1 MSFVFHVS
9 CFMLV
14 FKYSITFF
22 EMPKTQSINPSKKQL
37 SNEPSTPKK
46 RKSLTAAQKQEVF
59 LKKNL
64 HLS

>member
-1 MSFVFHVS
+1 
-9 CFMLV
+9 MLV

-22 EMPKTQSINPSKKQL
+22 EMPKTQSINPSKKQFF
-37 SNEPSTPKK
+37 NEPSTPKK